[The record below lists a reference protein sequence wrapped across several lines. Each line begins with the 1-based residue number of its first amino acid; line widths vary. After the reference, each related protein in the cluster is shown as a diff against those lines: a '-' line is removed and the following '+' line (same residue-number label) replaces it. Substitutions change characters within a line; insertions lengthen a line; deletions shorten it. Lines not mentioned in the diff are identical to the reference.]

1 MSYESIIHHHFPP
14 GIKHGNGK
22 SFLYIYMYIY
32 ICIYIYVYIYIYLH
46 FFSIKTHLAGLIWA
60 CSSYFQ
66 LSEPIYITI
75 QPKSIDSCFP
85 SISEIF
91 SDFHAATIKVVPTTY
106 QFPRKLVA
114 DRYLISIYSTS
125 PCWWL
130 WIQLCGS
137 HPFCIN
143 SFILD
148 ANIFVNPV

>member
-32 ICIYIYVYIYIYLH
+32 IYLH

-66 LSEPIYITI
+66 LSEPINITI

-125 PCWWL
+125 PFWWL

-137 HPFCIN
+137 HPFCIS